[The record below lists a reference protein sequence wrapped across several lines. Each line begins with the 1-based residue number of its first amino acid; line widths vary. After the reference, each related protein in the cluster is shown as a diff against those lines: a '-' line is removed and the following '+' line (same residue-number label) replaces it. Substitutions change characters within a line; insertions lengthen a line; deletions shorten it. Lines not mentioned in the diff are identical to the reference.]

1 MSNPF
6 ERFGIKHLSP
16 SSLNLFQ
23 ASPALWAGRYMFGW
37 KDDAGPAA
45 KRGTAV
51 EAGLDV
57 WLWERNPEKAL
68 GAALDNF
75 ALNTQGV
82 AEADYEKERGYI
94 VPMLTQAISA
104 LESAPTPLARQVKIE
119 CWFDGLSVP
128 VIGYIDYLW
137 PDRLRDLKTT
147 LRVPSE
153 LKGDH
158 ARQVSL
164 YWKVKQLPASIL
176 YVSDKK
182 PSELDL
188 KEDEAQRHLW
198 DMQRCADTL
207 QHVLS
212 RVEDR
217 NDFIRFY
224 VPDFDNFRWTEQTK
238 QLARE
243 MYAPY

>member
-1 MSNPF
+1 MTNPF
-6 ERFGIKHLSP
+6 DRFGIKHLSP

-23 ASPALWAGRYMFGW
+23 ASPALWAGKYLYGW

-57 WLWERNPEKAL
+57 YLWERDIEKA
-68 GAALDNF
+68 AAVALDNF
-75 ALNTQGV
+75 AMNTQGV
-82 AEADYEKERGYI
+82 AEPEYEKERALIPY
-94 VPMLTQAISA
+94 MLGQAIKTLA
-104 LESAPTPLARQVKIE
+104 DAPTPLARQVKVE
-119 CWFDGLSVP
+119 HYFDGLQVP

-137 PDRLRDLKTT
+137 PDRLRDLKSTM
-147 LRVPSE
+147 RIPSE

-158 ARQVSL
+158 GRQVSL
-164 YWKVKQLPASIL
+164 YWKVKQLPASIV
-176 YVSDKK
+176 YVSDKRH
-182 PSELDL
+182 SELDL
-188 KEDEAQRHLW
+188 NEDDAQRHLW

-224 VPDFDNFRWTEQTK
+224 VPDFDNFRWSEQTK

-243 MYAPY
+243 MYAPF